1 MMRYLE
7 DVVTLAHEPS
17 LCNGCR
23 LCTEVCPHGVWEVQG
38 RVARM
43 VDRDA
48 CMECGACARN
58 CEPEAI
64 TVRAGVGCAA
74 ALIAGSLGLE
84 NACCYQPPE
93 GATAEGETSSVDP
106 APC

>member
-1 MMRYLE
+1 MRYLD

-23 LCTEVCPHGVWEVQG
+23 ICTTVCPHAVWSVQDK
-38 RVARM
+38 VA
-43 VDRDA
+43 VIADRDA

-58 CEPEAI
+58 CEPGAI

-74 ALIAGSLGLE
+74 ALIAGSLGIKS
-84 NACCYQPPE
+84 ACCYQPPE
-93 GATAEGETSSVDP
+93 GEAADGATAGVDP